1 MRSRCLAWPGPAA
14 AAATKGEGGPGREEP
29 GCSWTRGAGGGMRR
43 EESPLECELGRLCL
57 NKDLASPQPPAK
69 RDAQLL
75 QVGQRPARAFSVT
88 PSSKQ
93 FFFLL

>member
-43 EESPLECELGRLCL
+43 EESPLECELGGS
-57 NKDLASPQPPAK
+57 A
-69 RDAQLL
+69 
-75 QVGQRPARAFSVT
+75 
-88 PSSKQ
+88 
-93 FFFLL
+93 